1 MSSEGDESDDSD
13 FCEKSGSASD
23 GEGSSTHDESDEDP
37 VEDDVPPPLLPA
49 PLRANKS
56 GAKPVVSLD
65 MVNER
70 QVRQI
75 WLATISPENFRYRR
89 DILANPSFHPEIRK
103 AVLTNAYLRAT
114 FFADKYGREIDNACN
129 DLKFLRVVG
138 RYGWMRIYWG
148 MDVQNHIKL
157 YVVEASDTTGGERL
171 LPNSVSCYEQVEFK
185 TPLQNI
191 SRVDAPGVLD
201 AAHLLETS
209 RLHGYHAMCPPA
221 GAVLHV
227 KDVLVALGQAVAA
240 MPGVW
245 TDDAFRTPAN
255 QPAGA
260 AVDCRVRSEADG
272 VIDDSLISDPNAYTS
287 DELDQ
292 QARYLRERYLDW
304 DMRLAQAVFEFL
316 FSLLP
321 AQKILVKCAWKN
333 TYWVVNGT
341 KFKCSETADPGTRVK
356 YEQDMDEE
364 SLVKMLFPLFMFSIR
379 EIVRCAPFSERLT
392 PRFVEMVQDGAAEI
406 RFLLYYMF
414 SPTAYL
420 PAEEARKKHILS
432 LTNTQPSNID
442 CLLVNINDRGG
453 MKTHVQSLE
462 SELIMEELDGLLENF
477 WIEHESAIEVQ
488 PKAQFVRQARQF
500 VTRHELFKRLQSRL
514 LAHASKKFKDAKHY
528 AKWFRWVNFPTLYAL
543 VFSTM
548 HGLLFAKYLVVD
560 TQEEIDR
567 YHRRLRDSTSS
578 FAQIALDMAYDGKD
592 PEVEWAREHEDDF
605 RRLRIEFL
613 VWLDWEQEDEEAKR
627 GTNFPAYCRA
637 HMPPK
642 LALYDQLIDREMQM
656 HPSVI
661 ELMARASNVLDREH
675 TEEEFAAYNASFQ
688 ALLKPGFYIADWRG
702 VVPVIEKAVE
712 PPLATPEWLL
722 ALQDNR
728 EYAPLLKPPTPVV
741 NVDKVYLSPMQKRT
755 LDEWLYQE
763 PLPYQEIQENE
774 LYPQLQRHLFTEL
787 MEDVLLESDD
797 RTRAVKLA
805 AYANLAEFQAFFD
818 RYWERHEVSPGGRKR
833 RQGQAAAA
841 TRKK

>member
-1 MSSEGDESDDSD
+1 MRDN
-13 FCEKSGSASD
+13 
-23 GEGSSTHDESDEDP
+23 T
-37 VEDDVPPPLLPA
+37 L
-49 PLRANKS
+49 
-56 GAKPVVSLD
+56 
-65 MVNER
+65 
-70 QVRQI
+70 RQI
-75 WLATISPENFRYRR
+75 WKATISPENFRYRR

-103 AVLTNAYLRAT
+103 AVLTTASLRAT

-129 DLKFLRVVG
+129 DLKFLKVTG

-209 RLHGYHAMCPPA
+209 RLHGYHAMCPPT

-245 TDDAFRTPAN
+245 KDEAFRTPTHE
-255 QPAGA
+255 PAGA

-272 VIDDSLISDPNAYTS
+272 IIDDSLISDPNTYTR

-292 QARYLRERYLDW
+292 QEHYLRERYLDW

-321 AQKILVKCAWKN
+321 AQKILVRCAWEG
-333 TYWVVNGT
+333 TSWVEEGV
-341 KFKCSETADPGTRVK
+341 KYLCSATDDRGTRVR
-356 YEQDMDEE
+356 YEQDVDEDK
-364 SLVKMLFPLFMFSIR
+364 LIKKLFPLFMYTIR
-379 EIVRCAPFSERLT
+379 EIVGCPPFKERLT
-392 PRFVEMVQDGAAEI
+392 PGFVRMVQEGGPEI

-414 SPTAYL
+414 SSTAYL
-420 PAEEARKKHILS
+420 PAEDERKKHILS
-432 LTNTQPSNID
+432 LTNPQPSTID

-462 SELIMEELDGLLENF
+462 SELIMEELGGLLENF
-477 WIEHESAIEVQ
+477 WIEHESAIDVQ
-488 PKAQFVRQARQF
+488 PKTRFLREARQF
-500 VTRHELFKRLQSRL
+500 VVSNHLFAQLRNRLR
-514 LAHASKKFKDAKHY
+514 AHASTRFRDAKHY
-528 AKWFRWVNFPTLYAL
+528 AKWFRWANFPTLYAL

-548 HGLLFAKYLVVD
+548 HGLLFAKYLLVD
-560 TQEEIDR
+560 TPEEIDK

-578 FAQIALDMAYDGKD
+578 FAQIALDMVFDGKD
-592 PEVEWAREHEDDF
+592 PEAEWARVHEGDF
-605 RRLRIEFL
+605 RHLRVEFL
-613 VWLDWEQEDEEAKR
+613 VWLDWEQEDEEARR
-627 GTNFPAYCRA
+627 GTNFPAYRRA
-637 HMPPK
+637 HMTPK

-661 ELMARASNVLDREH
+661 ELMARASNVLDRDY

-688 ALLKPGFYIADWRG
+688 ALLKPGFYIVDWRG

-712 PPLATPEWLL
+712 PSLAAPDWLL
-722 ALQDNR
+722 ALQDSR
-728 EYAPLLKPPTPVV
+728 EYVPLLKPPTPVV
-741 NVDKVYLSPMQKRT
+741 GADKLYLSPMQKRT

-763 PLPYQEIQENE
+763 PLPYQDIQENE

-787 MEDVLLESDD
+787 MEDVIFEEDKGE
-797 RTRAVKLA
+797 RATKLA
-805 AYANLAEFQAFFD
+805 AYANLAEFQAFFHH
-818 RYWERHEVSPGGRKR
+818 YWESHKVEKRRKR
-833 RQGQAAAA
+833 TA
-841 TRKK
+841 TRKN